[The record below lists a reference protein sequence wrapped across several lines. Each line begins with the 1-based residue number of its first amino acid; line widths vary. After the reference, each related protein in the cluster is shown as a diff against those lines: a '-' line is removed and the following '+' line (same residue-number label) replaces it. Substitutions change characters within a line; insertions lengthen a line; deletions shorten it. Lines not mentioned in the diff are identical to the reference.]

1 MESLDCLIALSENI
15 LNKQKAGMIISLP
28 FITRQVYA
36 CRAFLYTG
44 IFKCC
49 SKTIS
54 EDNGLDFSVVDH
66 NVINNT
72 DNESL

>member
-1 MESLDCLIALSENI
+1 MSVTKN
-15 LNKQKAGMIISLP
+15 
-28 FITRQVYA
+28 TRQVYA

-54 EDNGLDFSVVDH
+54 EDNGLDFSIVDH